1 MLENIAHTDGENTM
15 LMLACATGGATDAK
29 LKAVK
34 FDWEKLKGRLK
45 KPKVGQ
51 KDGPYYVRGGE
62 LAGERRTTENLL
74 SGELII
80 LDGDSSLDPETGE
93 ITPGAPP
100 MASVCDALS
109 AMGIT
114 YFAHTSHSFQKGK
127 LEKYRVIIPAK
138 LKNEAELNASVN
150 YLIAQLHAKGVWLAD
165 VNENHK
171 WIQPWFFSRV
181 KDDQALNDFCH
192 RENTAQ
198 KFSVK
203 LAVSY
208 SKELQRQEAVEK
220 TAVSLHTQTQNG
232 ETGIQKFNHGCDI
245 GYVRSLV
252 EQAGYRFCFYQK
264 GKDAYKYIRPGS
276 ESGQPGLTI
285 MRGTQGDW
293 CVYSHHGSGAIPAGK
308 FLDPFALTSVLKFN
322 GDMKAAARTLLPKEP
337 TITERL
343 AERASE
349 RVLNERASE
358 RASESTVG
366 PTFEEKAE
374 RTITAEPTVERAS
387 GRRLEL
393 IRASDLID
401 VPVKWLVEGIL
412 PADSFAAIYGK
423 PGSYKSFAAMYVSAM
438 VATGR
443 DAFGKPT
450 QAGAVVYIAA
460 EGGAG
465 LKRRKDALWK
475 AHGLEASAP
484 LYFIKA
490 QVNLFS
496 SLQDRDAIAEA
507 VTALGIQPRLI
518 VLDTFARVTAGADE
532 NQVKDVSQ
540 AINVMASLQDQFGAT
555 VLIVHHSGKD
565 ESRGMRGSTALLG
578 AVDAEIECLKLS
590 AEGAQ
595 DRIGKLTVTKQK
607 DGEDQVSFVYKMDL
621 VGLSDID
628 ADAASLALVPLEG
641 DALAAYQVKGAKGR
655 KLKGNALEAFKALQA
670 ACNESGTQPPI
681 GDRAPKGAR
690 AVRRELWV
698 ETWRTATALA
708 PDAFKKAVQRTP
720 QGLVESGQVNL
731 WAGWAW
737 INETSAK
744 SPQSFDA
751 GFPGDSASRHGAA
764 FDDIPF
770 D

>member
-34 FDWEKLKGRLK
+34 FDWEKLKERLK

-109 AMGIT
+109 SMGIT

-138 LKNEAELNASVN
+138 LKNEAELNASVD

-181 KDDQALNDFCH
+181 KDEQALKDFVW

-203 LAVSY
+203 MAVSY
-208 SKELQRQEAVEK
+208 SKEIQRQEAVEK

-232 ETGIQKFNHGCDI
+232 ETGIQKFNRSCDI
-245 GYVRSLV
+245 SYVRSLL

-264 GKDAYKYIRPGS
+264 GKDAYKYIRPNS
-276 ESGQPGLTI
+276 ESGQPGVTV

-293 CVYSHHGSGAIPAGK
+293 CVYSHHGSGAIPSNR

-322 GDMKAAARTLLPKEP
+322 GDMKAAARSLLPREP
-337 TITERL
+337 SIVEQL
-343 AERASE
+343 AERIKSPPVAVQPATDSPQP
-349 RVLNERASE
+349 AQK
-358 RASESTVG
+358 
-366 PTFEEKAE
+366 PKQQ
-374 RTITAEPTVERAS
+374 
-387 GRRLEL
+387 RRLE
-393 IRASDLID
+393 IIKASELVD
-401 VPVKWLVEGIL
+401 VPVKWLVEDLI
-412 PADSFAAIYGK
+412 PASSLSVLYGT
-423 PGSYKSFAAMYVSAM
+423 PGSFKSF
-438 VATGR
+438 VALYICGMIANGKE
-443 DAFGKPT
+443 AFGKQT
-450 QAGAVVYIAA
+450 ESGSVLYIAA

-465 LKRRKDALWK
+465 LKRRKDALFK
-475 AHGLEASAP
+475 EHNLSADAP
-484 LYFIKA
+484 VYFIKA
-490 QVNLFS
+490 QVDLFNA
-496 SLQDRDAIAEA
+496 LIDRD
-507 VTALGIQPRLI
+507 LI
-518 VLDTFARVTAGADE
+518 VEAIQQLNITPKMIVVDTFARTTPGMDE
-532 NQVKDVSQ
+532 NSVKETGM
-540 AINVMASLQDQFGAT
+540 ALNVLTSIQDQFNCTILLVTHA
-555 VLIVHHSGKD
+555 GKD
-565 ESRGMRGSTALLG
+565 TGRGIRGSSAILG
-578 AVDAEIECLKLS
+578 AADSVLECNKIGEN
-590 AEGAQ
+590 AT
-595 DRIGKLTVTKQK
+595 DRIGRISSQKQK
-607 DGEDQVSFVYKMDL
+607 DGQDGLAFVYKMNL
-621 VGLSDID
+621 IQLSDID
-628 ADAASLALVPLEG
+628 ADATSLALVPVEGKELE
-641 DALAAYQVKGAKGR
+641 DMQAKKAKSSR
-655 KLKGNALEAFKALQA
+655 LKGNNLEAFNALKKAISDA
-670 ACNESGTQPPI
+670 GSQPPI
-681 GDRAPKGAR
+681 GDRAPKGTK
-690 AVRRELWV
+690 AVRRELWM
-698 ETWRTATALA
+698 ETWQTSTSLA
-708 PDAFKKAVQRTP
+708 ADAFKKAKQRTP
-720 QGLVESGQVNL
+720 QTLVEIRAVDT
-731 WAGWAW
+731 WAGWVW
-737 INETSAK
+737 IVEEQKKPS
-744 SPQSFDA
+744 SFDD
-751 GFPGDSASRHGAA
+751 GFPSDRPNGYGDT